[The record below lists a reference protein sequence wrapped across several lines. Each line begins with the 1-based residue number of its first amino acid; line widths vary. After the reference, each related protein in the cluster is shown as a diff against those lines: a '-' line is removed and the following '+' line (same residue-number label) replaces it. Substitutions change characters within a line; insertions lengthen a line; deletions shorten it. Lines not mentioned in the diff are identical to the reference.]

1 MTTEPNPG
9 HPFPAGLQAPE
20 VPSSSKSKIQN
31 QQSSIVNQTAALTQ
45 SIDA

>member
-31 QQSSIVNQTAALTQ
+31 PKSTIINRQSNRGLDA
-45 SIDA
+45 ID